1 MVATATVAVR
11 FQASNGAWDT
21 VEFDMNTLQMIRK
34 AQARR
39 QRLFEAQKMMA
50 KAYRGVEYVDATH
63 GPSRVKRTSDLKY
76 RGLSYSV

>member
-1 MVATATVAVR
+1 
-11 FQASNGAWDT
+11 
-21 VEFDMNTLQMIRK
+21 MNVLSMIKERQIR
-34 AQARR
+34 AQRR
-39 QRLFEAQKMMA
+39 FEAELMMA